1 MSDTNSILISIKKL
15 LGITKEQIQFDVDL
29 VIHINSALME
39 LTQIGVGP
47 PNGFS
52 ISDSTQTWS
61 DFVGDVKKLE
71 AVKSYVYLK
80 VRLLFD
86 PPSTS
91 AVLENMK
98 QMLNEYLWRLNVA
111 AESDSEGE
119 NQNE

>member
-47 PNGFS
+47 PDGFS
-52 ISDSTQTWS
+52 VSDSTQTWS

-98 QMLNEYLWRLNVA
+98 QMLNEYAWRLNVA